1 MIVAYTLL
9 RSVFFF
15 FRWKIHT
22 GYIVKSSIFRNIVKI
37 SEGIHSYT
45 DLLWYSKILK
55 LLKYL
60 STNSE
65 NSNLNSKSKFRNSNF
80 RSRFFRDAKGITTKK
95 SVPPIYSDEDKLS
108 KAPAA
113 IYNFC
118 CFPYNWLASIS
129 TTFWTHMCKICGHCY
144 HQTPLLV
151 PH

>member
-1 MIVAYTLL
+1 MLL
-9 RSVFFF
+9 ALCLDLNYISFTE
-15 FRWKIHT
+15 KSIQCT
-22 GYIVKSSIFRNIVKI
+22 IIVKSSIFRNIVKI